1 MSEKIEYRVE
11 KDSIGSKDVP
21 EDVYYG
27 VQSLDV
33 YKRQLCH
40 QQGQGLHRENDS
52 ARCGRLP
59 ERPVR
64 EGGPAPL
71 YLSGEAEE
79 AYRQQYGGLHEE
91 RHPPVSYTHLV
102 SGVIN
107 SVAFFVIS
115 TCTLAPSFRSIRAR
129 FTILYAAILPVT
141 PSTAVFPFNV
151 FLSNVICYSSRF
163 IPLDYRGISHFF
175 QYKGPR
181 TFYLLE
187 LRIFLCYHYPV
198 IVLYPRM
205 RNNNKEEN

>member
-1 MSEKIEYRVE
+1 MTVVV
-11 KDSIGSKDVP
+11 SISSAMPFAILPITLAEAGATSTTSACFASATCSTLYWKFRSKV
-21 EDVYYG
+21 
-27 VQSLDV
+27 SI
-33 YKRQLCH
+33 
-40 QQGQGLHRENDS
+40 
-52 ARCGRLP
+52 
-59 ERPVR
+59 
-64 EGGPAPL
+64 
-71 YLSGEAEE
+71 
-79 AYRQQYGGLHEE
+79 
-91 RHPPVSYTHLV
+91 RHLFPVSCSKV

-115 TCTLAPSFRSIRAR
+115 TCTLAPSLRSIRAR

-187 LRIFLCYHYPV
+187 LQISLCYHYPV
-198 IVLYPRM
+198 IVLYPLKG
-205 RNNNKEEN
+205 NNNKEEN